1 MSASLAVT
9 ASLELL
15 LVGVGLTIVAIVA
28 LYVGRRQAH
37 RPAGRPRRLAASP
50 VADDA
55 SLEDV
60 PWGDGADESPRPS
73 SMPPPDDPQ
82 VAAPAR
88 ARYGPDTFALVAEHV
103 DHTQRLAFAEA
114 RVERV
119 LDTLPMGHWYVQ
131 RFTLVAGHRIPF
143 LILGECGVF
152 ALWVVAYRPQ
162 WSDPQ
167 FVSDIAANVKRRL
180 PAYPG
185 PVNVGLCGV
194 LQPDIKP
201 RFWYRSGDG
210 GGAWILGV
218 DWLVRWMEHFGHQHG
233 LSVKDIDR
241 FRALATPDW
250 SRPVAPVPPG
260 IPIIDAHGPNTE

>member
-9 ASLELL
+9 ASLEFL
-15 LVGVGLTIVAIVA
+15 LVGVGLTLVAVVA

-55 SLEDV
+55 PLEDV
-60 PWGDGADESPRPS
+60 AWGDGADASPRPS
-73 SMPPPDDPQ
+73 RTPPPDDPQ
-82 VAAPAR
+82 VAAPVR

-162 WSDPQ
+162 WSDPE

-194 LQPDIKP
+194 LKPDIKP

-218 DWLVRWMEHFGHQHG
+218 DWLIPWMEHFGHQHG

-260 IPIIDAHGPNTE
+260 IPIIDAGVPNTE